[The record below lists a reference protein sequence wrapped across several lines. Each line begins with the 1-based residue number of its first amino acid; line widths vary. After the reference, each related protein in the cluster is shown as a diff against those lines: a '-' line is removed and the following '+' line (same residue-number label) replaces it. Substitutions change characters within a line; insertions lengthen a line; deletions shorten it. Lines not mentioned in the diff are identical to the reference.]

1 MHRTFAILEDPR
13 HESYV
18 IHRLEDVLTIVMC
31 AVLCGMDD
39 LCGIISFAN
48 NRADFLKEHFG
59 IHQIPSKSTM
69 SRILSMI
76 DGKALGQIIL
86 AQMQERCGN
95 QGDVIAVDGKAI
107 RSTAKANSHRTLQ
120 IVTAYLTEQGVVL
133 GQEKIAE
140 KTNEIPV
147 FQEML
152 TYLNIKE
159 KFITADALH
168 CQRET
173 CARVVKKKGDYVF
186 GLKENQKTLLE
197 DVTLFFEEPPPDTAI
212 ETFETREKNGGRKE
226 VRICHKA
233 DAAWLKKRHN
243 WPGLKSILLVERV
256 VQRGTRTTRESS
268 YYISSSAASAE
279 KHLAVVREHWKI
291 ESLHWM
297 LDVVFSEDA
306 SRFYTENAHLTLNS
320 FRKYALALHKNY
332 LATLPKKGTIKGSMI
347 DCMFHAERLLD
358 ILSHSTLTS

>member
-1 MHRTFAILEDPR
+1 
-13 HESYV
+13 
-18 IHRLEDVLTIVMC
+18 
-31 AVLCGMDD
+31 
-39 LCGIISFAN
+39 
-48 NRADFLKEHFG
+48 
-59 IHQIPSKSTM
+59 
-69 SRILSMI
+69 
-76 DGKALGQIIL
+76 
-86 AQMQERCGN
+86 MQEQCGN
-95 QGDVIAVDGKAI
+95 KGDVIAVDGKAI
-107 RSTAKANSHRTLQ
+107 RSTATSNSRRTLQ

-173 CARVVKKKGDYVF
+173 CARIVKKKGDYVF

-197 DVTLFFEEPPPDTAI
+197 DVVLFFEEPPPDTDI
-212 ETFETREKNGGRKE
+212 ETFEIREKNGGRKE
-226 VRICHKA
+226 VRMCHKA

-256 VQRGTRTTRESS
+256 VQRGTRTTRERS
-268 YYISSSAASAE
+268 YYISSSAVSAE

-306 SRFYTENAHLTLNS
+306 SRFYTENAHLALNS
-320 FRKYALALHKNY
+320 FRKYALALHKKY

-347 DCMFHAERLLD
+347 DCMFHTERLLK
-358 ILSHSTLTS
+358 ILSHSPLTS